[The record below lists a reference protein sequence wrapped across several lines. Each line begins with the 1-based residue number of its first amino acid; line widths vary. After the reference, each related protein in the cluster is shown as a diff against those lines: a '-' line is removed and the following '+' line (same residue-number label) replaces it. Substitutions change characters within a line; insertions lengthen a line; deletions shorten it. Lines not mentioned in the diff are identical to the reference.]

1 CEKCAARRLR
11 ERRFRF
17 LETTLT
23 SCTQPCKK
31 LRIPKQVRFKSNL
44 TIDKP
49 FFPKTKPSA
58 CMDRE
63 KIVLPLASGRGCP
76 HIKTKIFRP
85 KYRLAANRE
94 RGSPIKENLKER
106 TDP

>member
-31 LRIPKQVRFKSNL
+31 LRIPKQVRFS
-44 TIDKP
+44 
-49 FFPKTKPSA
+49 
-58 CMDRE
+58 E
-63 KIVLPLASGRGCP
+63 K
-76 HIKTKIFRP
+76 
-85 KYRLAANRE
+85 
-94 RGSPIKENLKER
+94 KER
-106 TDP
+106 VWEIRWCLTLTWRIHQARIGCLAIANQPV